1 MRPARQIR
9 EALDRG
15 QVVAGALMTDQLW
28 PEMIDYCRIAG
39 LDYMIVDQEHGAFP
53 DDRVATVCAVGRMSD
68 FAVLQRP
75 IDCAYSTIRRAID
88 LGPCGLLLP
97 GVEST
102 ADLDTVQNAIHMPP
116 RGQRRPGG
124 PGNYWVTDFTYD
136 SWKREVEDDFI
147 VLPQIETQ
155 QGLDHVDAIA
165 AHAITTA
172 IAIGPYDLS
181 ASLGVCMQMDHPRVL
196 EAIERIRQAGEKA
209 GKTMWRIGDGPTLAA
224 EGFRFICVGEPVAFM
239 KRALTHAV
247 DATRK
252 AATS

>member
-1 MRPARQIR
+1 MQPARRIL
-9 EALDRG
+9 EALERG
-15 QVVAGALMTDQLW
+15 ELVTGALMTDQLW
-28 PEMIDYCRIAG
+28 PEMVDYCKTAG

-53 DDRVATVCAVGRMSD
+53 DDRVATVCAVGRMAD
-68 FAVLQRP
+68 FAVILRP

-102 ADLDTVQNAIHMPP
+102 ADLDSVQNAIHMPP

-124 PGNYWVTDFTYD
+124 QGNYWVSDFTYD

-147 VLPQIETQ
+147 VLPQIETLP
-155 QGLDHVDAIA
+155 GLDNVDAIA
-165 AHAITTA
+165 AHPITTS

-181 ASLGVCMQMDHPRVL
+181 ASLGVCMQMDHPKSR
-196 EAIERIRQAGEKA
+196 EAVARIRGAGEKV
-209 GKTMWRIGDGPTLAA
+209 GKTMWRIGDGPALAA

-239 KRALTHAV
+239 KRALTDAVHATKQAV
-247 DATRK
+247 A
-252 AATS
+252 S